1 MGFLSDV
8 INVVCPKCGALFEP
22 PEVRVEPDTSKEDAD
37 KESNKRRKKIR
48 QSRKDFQKRASTRG
62 PIQLQAPALGGL

>member
-22 PEVRVEPDTSKEDAD
+22 PNVRVIPDTSKEDAD
-37 KESNKRRKKIR
+37 KESNKRRKKIKS
-48 QSRKDFQKRASTRG
+48 SREAFQARASTLG
-62 PIQLQAPALGGL
+62 PIQLQAPSLGGL